1 MNKPSAVATFRP
13 SLSMLGW
20 ALNEEENVAEYVGR
34 AESFLSSV
42 SDDYELILFDDGS
55 SDRTWAIMGELA
67 ATRPWLRP
75 IKNDRNRGPGYCYR
89 TGIGAAT
96 KAYFMAQTVD
106 WAYDIDAFKPHF
118 DELRRHD
125 VLQGVRPGEYSL
137 STLRKRSDSLYK
149 GIVSLTNYTLI
160 RVLFGLPFDDFQN
173 VTVCPTRL
181 AQPLTLESEGSFTNP
196 EVMMKLYWGGASFLQ
211 VPVLFQKRGRG
222 KGTGTRVGAIVQS
235 VNDIVGNWFRWVVLG
250 QYPDRRRGTV
260 VSLASD
266 PQR

>member
-1 MNKPSAVATFRP
+1 MSTPSSVATFRP

-55 SDRTWAIMGELA
+55 SDRTWTIMGELA

-96 KAYFMAQTVD
+96 KTYFMAQTVD

-118 DELRRHD
+118 DELRHHD

-137 STLRKRSDSLYK
+137 STLRKRSDSFYK
-149 GIVSLTNYTLI
+149 GVVSLTNYTLI
-160 RVLFGLPFDDFQN
+160 RVLFRLPFDDFQN

-181 AQPLTLESEGSFTNP
+181 AQPLPLESEGSFTNP
-196 EVMMKLYWGGASFLQ
+196 EVMMKLYWRGASFLQ

-235 VNDIVGNWFRWVVLG
+235 INDIVGNWFRWVVLG
-250 QYPDRRRGTV
+250 QYPDRRRGSV
-260 VSLASD
+260 VSLTSD

>member
-1 MNKPSAVATFRP
+1 MSQASSVAGFRP

-20 ALNEEENVAEYVGR
+20 ALNEEENVADYVQR
-34 AESFLSSV
+34 AEAFLSSV

-55 SDRTWAIMGELA
+55 TDRTWTIVGELA
-67 ATRPWLRP
+67 STRPWLRP
-75 IKNDRNRGPGYCYR
+75 IKNDRNRGPGFCYR

-118 DELRRHD
+118 DELLRHD

-137 STLRKRSDSLYK
+137 GTLRRRSDSLYK

-160 RVLFGLPFDDFQN
+160 RVLFRLPFDDFQN
-173 VTVCPTRL
+173 VTICPTRL
-181 AQPLTLESEGSFTNP
+181 AQPLRLESEGSFTNP

-211 VPVLFQKRGRG
+211 VPVRFQKRGRG
-222 KGTGTRVGAIVQS
+222 KGTGTRASAIVRS
-235 VNDIVGNWFRWVVLG
+235 VGDILGNWYRWVIRGEHPNQHAGSVTSL
-250 QYPDRRRGTV
+250 PD
-260 VSLASD
+260 
-266 PQR
+266 